1 MKAPSYLLGS
11 IVVVL
16 VACDD
21 KALPPG
27 QTSRDGAVTPLDVP
41 AIDAPAG
48 DVADVAAPP
57 SDADDASVDAPADA
71 PADATADVVVDAGPA
86 DAPPVTRGLCA
97 WNHSDLAA
105 FAVRFSQ
112 CTFRPPQ
119 EALNTY
125 FNPSNWEGGPL
136 AVRACPALRCV
147 ADTSSP
153 GTCGAWLSSC
163 LKYEVARVD
172 GDGGACPTPAG
183 SCDGATPT
191 TARTCAAGVET
202 RDNCV
207 ALGLRCV
214 SSGGEAACVSPLG
227 NACAPGAP
235 ARCNGNVLE
244 QCVLGVYTRARDC
257 DLTAGVCDATAGTC
271 RGAGPECTGA
281 EAQCDG
287 TSLRVCRGG
296 RWHALDC
303 GRLVTG
309 AACQTVNGHA
319 FCGVARDCDPTVAAA
334 TGACDGN
341 TLVLCAAGRTYR
353 YTCEVRNGFSR
364 CEAGRGCVN

>member
-1 MKAPSYLLGS
+1 M
-11 IVVVL
+11 
-16 VACDD
+16 
-21 KALPPG
+21 
-27 QTSRDGAVTPLDVP
+27 TPVDVP
-41 AIDAPAG
+41 AIDAPAADAS
-48 DVADVAAPP
+48 DVTAPP
-57 SDADDASVDAPADA
+57 SDAADATVDAPADTAVDAPADA
-71 PADATADVVVDAGPA
+71 PVDTGPA

-105 FAVRFSQ
+105 FAVRFSL
-112 CTFRPPQ
+112 CSFRAPQ

-125 FNPSNWEGGPL
+125 FNPSNWEGSPL

-183 SCDGATPT
+183 SCEGATPA
-191 TARTCAAGVET
+191 TARASRSRVET

-227 NACAPGAP
+227 NACTPGAP
-235 ARCNGNVLE
+235 ARCNGSVLE

-271 RGAGPECTGA
+271 RGAGVHRRRDAVRRHLAARVPRRSLA
-281 EAQCDG
+281 RARLRAPRDG
-287 TSLRVCRGG
+287 RGVPDGQRPRVLRRG
-296 RWHALDC
+296 
-303 GRLVTG
+303 
-309 AACQTVNGHA
+309 
-319 FCGVARDCDPTVAAA
+319 ARDCDPPSRRPRARATAIPWCSARRAARTATPPRRA
-334 TGACDGN
+334 TG
-341 TLVLCAAGRTYR
+341 LRAARPGPRLRQLRRAVTPAR
-353 YTCEVRNGFSR
+353 
-364 CEAGRGCVN
+364 